1 MFFDRGCK
9 SQKGSGGVVLFD
21 KLRECIGGRGLW
33 FGAAANTNNVAEA
46 QALVEALRYVEEM
59 GALGEPLVVLGD
71 SELTIN
77 FMNRKCTPGKREL
90 VTWVREATEKLQ

>member
-1 MFFDRGCK
+1 M
-9 SQKGSGGVVLFD
+9 LFN
-21 KLRECIGGRGLW
+21 KLGECIGGRGLW
-33 FGAAANTNNVAEA
+33 FGAAANTNNVAES
-46 QALVEALRYVEEM
+46 QALVEVLHYVEEV

-90 VTWVREATEKLQ
+90 VMRVTEAMDKLQ

>member
-1 MFFDRGCK
+1 M
-9 SQKGSGGVVLFD
+9 
-21 KLRECIGGRGLW
+21 
-33 FGAAANTNNVAEA
+33 
-46 QALVEALRYVEEM
+46 VEALHYVEEV

-90 VTWVREATEKLQ
+90 VTRGKEATDKLL